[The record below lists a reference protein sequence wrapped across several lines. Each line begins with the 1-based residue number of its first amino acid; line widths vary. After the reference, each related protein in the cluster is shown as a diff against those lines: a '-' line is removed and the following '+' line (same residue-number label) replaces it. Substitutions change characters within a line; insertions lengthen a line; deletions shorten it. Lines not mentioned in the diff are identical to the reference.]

1 MIWVMLSKKMV
12 DVTHNVG
19 NIRYNSRNTWL
30 GQCGNYKGFC
40 KFINE
45 DYAIRAL
52 IILLL
57 RYRSFGLT
65 DVSAIINRY
74 APQSE
79 NETSVYISFVR
90 RFIGSD
96 SIVSLG
102 HFLDLVRSICYVETS
117 KEFSRDY
124 ITNVIINFKL
134 DLPYE

>member
-1 MIWVMLSKKMV
+1 MV

-19 NIRYNSRNTWL
+19 NIRYNPYNNWL
-30 GQCGNYKGFC
+30 GQCGKYKGFC

-74 APQSE
+74 APKSE
-79 NETSVYISFVR
+79 NDTSVYISFVR

-96 SIVSLG
+96 CIVSLD
-102 HFLDLVRSICYVETS
+102 HFIDLVRSICKVETS

>member
-1 MIWVMLSKKMV
+1 MV
-12 DVTHNVG
+12 DITHNVG
-19 NIRYNSRNTWL
+19 NIRYNPHNIWL
-30 GQCGNYKGFC
+30 GQCGAYKGFC

-65 DVSAIINRY
+65 DVSGIINRY

-79 NETSVYISFVR
+79 NETSVYISIVR

-96 SIVSLG
+96 NIESLE
-102 HFLDLVRSICYVETS
+102 HFIDLVRSICKVETS
-117 KEFSRDY
+117 QEYTRSD
-124 ITNVIINFKL
+124 ITNVITNFKL

>member
-1 MIWVMLSKKMV
+1 MSSKKMV
-12 DVTHNVG
+12 DITHNVG
-19 NIRYNSRNTWL
+19 NIRYNPHNTWL
-30 GQCGNYKGFC
+30 GQCGKYKGFC

-96 SIVSLG
+96 CIVSLG
-102 HFLDLVRSICYVETS
+102 HFIDLVRSICQVETS

-124 ITNVIINFKL
+124 ITNVITNFKL